1 MGKKKFI
8 HFLLLTIKII
18 RWTLELIR
26 ICKFLHVSLISME
39 SKVRTL
45 LLLIFFTFYLRQK
58 LSNLR
63 KIKT

>member
-8 HFLLLTIKII
+8 HFLVLTIKII
-18 RWTLELIR
+18 RWVVELIR
-26 ICKFLHVSLISME
+26 ICKFSHAALISSE

-45 LLLIFFTFYLRQK
+45 ILLIFFTLYLRQK